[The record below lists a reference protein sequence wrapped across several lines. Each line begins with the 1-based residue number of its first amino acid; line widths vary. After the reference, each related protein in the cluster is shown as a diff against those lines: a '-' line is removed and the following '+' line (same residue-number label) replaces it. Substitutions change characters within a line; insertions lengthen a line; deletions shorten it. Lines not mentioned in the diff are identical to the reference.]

1 MTASTTTA
9 SKVVDIVN
17 QGELPSRA
25 VHGSDPQKVESRRK
39 MTSGLNVA
47 FAH

>member
-9 SKVVDIVN
+9 SRVEDIVN

-25 VHGSDPQKVESRRK
+25 VHGSDRPEVESRRK
-39 MTSGLNVA
+39 MTSGLDVA
-47 FAH
+47 FAN